1 MGDGLEAAVLAQ
13 LPGGDQAIEL
23 PDRRFHIVGINLE
36 LGDALVALEADGGD
50 AVLHRE
56 PFRVDIPLPVDRPA
70 RSVDHLL
77 HPEILDA
84 RGALVG
90 VCIIMPKNQKP
101 VSATPMKSRPAL
113 RKRSADSAP
122 KSRAGEVIS
131 SPPTNSKGPNRVSS
145 WPVWNWVIGRA
156 EISTVSTDAL

>member
-1 MGDGLEAAVLAQ
+1 
-13 LPGGDQAIEL
+13 
-23 PDRRFHIVGINLE
+23 
-36 LGDALVALEADGGD
+36 
-50 AVLHRE
+50 
-56 PFRVDIPLPVDRPA
+56 
-70 RSVDHLL
+70 
-77 HPEILDA
+77 
-84 RGALVG
+84 
-90 VCIIMPKNQKP
+90 
-101 VSATPMKSRPAL
+101 MKSRPAL